1 MITQNRGRDITKYFY
16 GSYNLERDVTPH
28 VHTNI
33 ARRIVNEL
41 AIARIFDH
49 APQFTMSVNASQVIT
64 DNTKTFILRPNGS
77 GHVKL

>member
-1 MITQNRGRDITKYFY
+1 LIAQNRGRDITKYFY

-33 ARRIVNEL
+33 ARRILNEL

-49 APQFTMSVNASQVIT
+49 APQYTMSVNSSQVIT